1 MTTEL
6 ELITTDAPEL
16 IKAVSTASLEPTTG
30 ERLILGFAPF
40 FRDAKAILDTSRTIT
55 VADATQ
61 VTEIKASRDNRLKLR
76 AVRIAADKT
85 RKTLKEDSQNL
96 GNAIQSIYNLLAL
109 DIEKEEKRL
118 QDAED
123 FAERAEAERK
133 EKLKRERTAALVNAD
148 ALADL
153 TGYDLGA
160 MSDASFANLLES
172 TKMVIAARKA
182 AAEKA
187 ESERKERERLA
198 AEELAH
204 KEAERKAELAAAQR
218 IAAAAEENARLVREE
233 AARIAKEA
241 RAAAEAA
248 AAEAA
253 RIAAEVAEREAAA
266 AAERKRIEDEAAA
279 KLAAERAESERL
291 RKEAAE
297 ASATELARVE
307 AAAKAERE
315 AAAAE
320 AKRVADE
327 ARAEQLKRDA
337 EIIAQRA
344 AEKAERDRLQAI
356 KDAAAAEER
365 RLAKAESDRLVEE
378 ARLAR
383 VEAARLARIDADRV
397 AAELEAKRQAD
408 IAARKAAQSPDK
420 EKLIALADAVVATA
434 MPAVST
440 PEAQAIVEEFQSM
453 LQRARAW
460 IIKKTEAM

>member
-204 KEAERKAELAAAQR
+204 KEAERKAELAEAQKKASEAAALAKAER
-218 IAAAAEENARLVREE
+218 EAREKVEAEAKAIAAAAEV
-233 AARIAKEA
+233 
-241 RAAAEAA
+241 
-248 AAEAA
+248 
-253 RIAAEVAEREAAA
+253 
-266 AAERKRIEDEAAA
+266 ERKRIADEAAA

-291 RKEAAE
+291 RKESESAAAKEAARIKAESDAREKAERDAKIAAE
-297 ASATELARVE
+297 SEAKKLRDAETARI
-307 AAAKAERE
+307 AAEVKAKAERE
-315 AAAAE
+315 AA
-320 AKRVADE
+320 
-327 ARAEQLKRDA
+327 
-337 EIIAQRA
+337 
-344 AEKAERDRLQAI
+344 EK
-356 KDAAAAEER
+356 
-365 RLAKAESDRLVEE
+365 
-378 ARLAR
+378 
-383 VEAARLARIDADRV
+383 
-397 AAELEAKRQAD
+397 
-408 IAARKAAQSPDK
+408 KAAQAPDK
-420 EKLIALADAVVATA
+420 EKLLTFADSVAALVVPEVGTDA
-434 MPAVST
+434 
-440 PEAQAIVEEFQSM
+440 
-453 LQRARAW
+453 ARAVREEVASKVRNFANW
-460 IIKKTEAM
+460 IRSQSANL